1 MAKKEKKKTK
11 SSTEGFTIDSG
22 VLVKAIDRLLS
33 VVSGDGSSYCFE
45 FGKSSYLVAVR
56 DSTYCQVDLGFSYSG
71 KRVYL
76 QDLAQLKSLVRGR
89 GNVEFNIVK
98 ESLVLKSGK
107 YTGEL
112 KLSQADDELTDSMID
127 QFAGKAD
134 RESSLKMDEKF
145 FQQVSRAAAMTR
157 LTNPFEDGYV
167 STATVALT
175 REGLSVV
182 AFDNWHVHLLSA
194 DVKTKTKP
202 FKICI
207 ATNIFATIEKL
218 ISGEARFIIDNDN
231 FIISGDDVVAILPPI
246 QDSQSEM
253 AIELV
258 NGLKK
263 PMVSFT
269 LSRKVESVLNNISGL
284 LRDKDSSAIEF
295 NITQKYL
302 QVKFSS
308 DSGSVSDK
316 FPVENFKG
324 SEQKVMLD
332 PRVFY
337 DTFKTVKNA
346 DTFTFSLY
354 ANSEGTPGL
363 YRMEGKTKDGVI
375 TTVGYVGT

>member
-1 MAKKEKKKTK
+1 MSKKQKTNK
-11 SSTEGFTIDSG
+11 TADQSFSLDSA
-22 VLVKAIDRLLS
+22 VLVKAIDRLLN
-33 VVSGDGSSYCFE
+33 VVSGDGSTYCFD
-45 FGKSSYLVAVR
+45 FGKSSALVAVR
-56 DSTYCQVDLGFSYSG
+56 DSTYCRVDLDFSYKG
-71 KRVYL
+71 KRIYL
-76 QDLAQLKSLVRGR
+76 QDIAQLKSLVKGR
-89 GNVEFNIVK
+89 GTVEFSVNK
-98 ESLVLKSGK
+98 DTLCLKSGK

-112 KLSQADDELTDSMID
+112 KLAQMEDDLTETSLDS
-127 QFAGKAD
+127 FAKKAD
-134 RESSLKMDEKF
+134 RESSLKMDESF

-194 DVKTKTKP
+194 EVKTKTKP

-207 ATNIFATIEKL
+207 ATNIFAIIDKL
-218 ISGEARFIIDNDN
+218 ISGEAHFTIDSDSFIIR
-231 FIISGDDVVAILPPI
+231 GDDVVAILPPI

-284 LRDKDSSAIEF
+284 LRDKDSAAIEF